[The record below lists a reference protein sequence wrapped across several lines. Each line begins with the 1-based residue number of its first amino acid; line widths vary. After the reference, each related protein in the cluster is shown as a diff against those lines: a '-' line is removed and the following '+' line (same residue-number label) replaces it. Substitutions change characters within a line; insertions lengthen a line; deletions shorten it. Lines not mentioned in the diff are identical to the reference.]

1 MRLTRWARQEL
12 QLAGILGPLSL
23 CNLRCPVSCSLF
35 STDASPFAGA
45 IVQTTVAPATAAEIY
60 RRGDFKGFHTALLS
74 PQSANLRCLGL
85 DDDDEF
91 F

>member
-1 MRLTRWARQEL
+1 MRLTRLARQEL

-60 RRGDFKGFHTALLS
+60 RRGVLQGSIQH
-74 PQSANLRCLGL
+74 C
-85 DDDDEF
+85 
-91 F
+91 